1 MDRILNKFTPFIIS
15 LNVIILHILG
25 YVLDLYAPRKY
36 IFIIWTSIAFI
47 DAVFAFRCGM
57 MMKDLR
63 ILAYT
68 DKLTELYNRRFFVG
82 KMVDEMKKLKD
93 NDLGISLLMID
104 VDNFKIIND
113 TYGHSSGD
121 LVLKELANIIKPN
134 IRARDTIT
142 RFGGEEFAIILPETN
157 KEKAIIVAEKIRNL
171 VASHVFRFK
180 EDERNVTISIGV
192 VSVRDQ
198 VDTQLL
204 IDLAD
209 RALYK
214 AKERRNTV
222 VFSELGDLVV

>member
-1 MDRILNKFTPFIIS
+1 MNNILNKFTPFIIS
-15 LNVIILHILG
+15 LNVIILHVLG
-25 YVLDLYAPRKY
+25 CILDLYIPRTY
-36 IFIIWTSIAFI
+36 VFIIWTSIALI
-47 DAVFAFRCGM
+47 DAFFAFRCGM
-57 MMKDLR
+57 MIKDLH

-82 KMVDEMKKLKD
+82 KMVDEMKKLKH

-113 TYGHSSGD
+113 TYGHIAGD
-121 LVLKELANIIKPN
+121 LVLKELADIIKPN
-134 IRARDTIT
+134 IRVRDTIT

-157 KEKAIIVAEKIRNL
+157 KERATIVAEKIRNL
-171 VASHVFRFK
+171 VANHVFRFK

-214 AKERRNTV
+214 AKERKNTV
-222 VFSELGDLVV
+222 VFSELGDLLV

>member
-1 MDRILNKFTPFIIS
+1 MNNILNKFTPFIIS
-15 LNVIILHILG
+15 LNVIILHVLG
-25 YVLDLYAPRKY
+25 YILDLYIPRTY
-36 IFIIWTSIAFI
+36 VFIIWTSIAFI
-47 DAVFAFRCGM
+47 DAFFAFRCGM
-57 MMKDLR
+57 MIKDLH

-82 KMVDEMKKLKD
+82 KMVDEMKKLKH

-104 VDNFKIIND
+104 VDNFKIVND
-113 TYGHSSGD
+113 TYGHIAGD
-121 LVLKELANIIKPN
+121 LVLKELADIIKPN
-134 IRARDTIT
+134 IRVRDTIT
-142 RFGGEEFAIILPETN
+142 RFGGEEFAIILPQTN
-157 KEKAIIVAEKIRNL
+157 KERAIIVAEKIRNL
-171 VASHVFRFK
+171 VANHVFRFK

-214 AKERRNTV
+214 AKERKNAV